1 MLGEIVTAQHRA
13 QIYWHGHSATYS
25 AMLQIFG
32 VVGAVLFGTT
42 TIPIPWAS
50 WSSSGVIPFNFVFAI
65 AIVSSAVMFWDNRLS
80 QLEELTGRPWV
91 ACDWIFLGICLGECG
106 VVAILGNPGMLQY
119 TLIALGVIFGTCLVA
134 DLRKSF
140 YGLLLLTAAQ
150 CLLISVLPSK
160 YLPLFWSPRTDVIV
174 IALPICLLLFA
185 AMRSAIKKAEPRL
198 AQLSS

>member
-1 MLGEIVTAQHRA
+1 
-13 QIYWHGHSATYS
+13 
-25 AMLQIFG
+25 MLQIFG

-50 WSSSGVIPFNFVFAI
+50 WKSSGVIPFNFVFAI

-106 VVAILGNPGMLQY
+106 VVALLGNPGMLQY

-185 AMRSAIKKAEPRL
+185 AMRSSMKKAEPWL
-198 AQLSS
+198 DQLSS

>member
-1 MLGEIVTAQHRA
+1 MSAQHRA
-13 QIYWHGHSATYS
+13 QIYWRGHSATY
-25 AMLQIFG
+25 AVILQVFAL
-32 VVGAVLFGTT
+32 VGAVLFGTT

-50 WSSSGVIPFNFVFAI
+50 WSSSGVVPFNFVFSI

-80 QLEELTGRPWV
+80 QLEELTGRTWA
-91 ACDWIFLGICLGECG
+91 ACDWLFLGICLGECG
-106 VVAILGNPGMLQY
+106 VVAVLGNPGMLQY
-119 TLIALGVIFGTCLVA
+119 TLIALSVIFGACLVA

-150 CLLISVLPSK
+150 CLLISVLSSK
-160 YLPLFWSPRTDVIV
+160 YLPLFWSPRIDVIV

-185 AMRSAIKKAEPRL
+185 AVRSAIKKAEPGL

>member
-1 MLGEIVTAQHRA
+1 MSAQHRV
-13 QIYWHGHSATYS
+13 QIYWRGHSATY
-25 AMLQIFG
+25 AVMLQIFG

-50 WSSSGVIPFNFVFAI
+50 WSSSGVIPFNFVFSI

-80 QLEELTGRPWV
+80 QLEELTVRTWA
-91 ACDWIFLGICLGECG
+91 ACDWLFLGLCLGECG
-106 VVAILGNPGMLQY
+106 VVALLGNPGMLQY
-119 TLIALGVIFGTCLVA
+119 TLIALSVIFGACLVA

-150 CLLISVLPSK
+150 CLLISVLPSR
-160 YLPLFWSPRTDVIV
+160 YLPLFWTPRVDLIV

-185 AMRSAIKKAEPRL
+185 TVRRAMKKADPCL
-198 AQLSS
+198 VQLSS

>member
-1 MLGEIVTAQHRA
+1 
-13 QIYWHGHSATYS
+13 
-25 AMLQIFG
+25 
-32 VVGAVLFGTT
+32 
-42 TIPIPWAS
+42 
-50 WSSSGVIPFNFVFAI
+50 
-65 AIVSSAVMFWDNRLS
+65 
-80 QLEELTGRPWV
+80 
-91 ACDWIFLGICLGECG
+91 
-106 VVAILGNPGMLQY
+106 MLQY

-185 AMRSAIKKAEPRL
+185 ATRSSMKKAEPWL
-198 AQLSS
+198 DQFSS